1 MLNVE
6 LGIRHINSSFIIQH
20 STFNTTPHSTL
31 LPNST
36 FNIQHSTLLQK
47 MKFISWNVNGLRA
60 CVGKDFENQ
69 FKELDADFFCL
80 QETKMQEGQL
90 DLQFDGYES
99 YWNYAEKKG
108 YSGTAIYTKHK
119 PLNVSYGMGVEEHDH
134 EGRIITLE
142 YDQFYLVTCY
152 TPNSQTE
159 LKRLDYRMTWEDDFR
174 KFLKSLDAK
183 KPVIICG
190 DLNVAHEEI
199 DIKNP
204 KTNRRNAGFTD
215 EEREKM
221 TVLLNDGFTDS
232 FRYLHPDEVTYS
244 WWSYRF
250 KAREKNAGWRIDYFL
265 VSNRIKEQITEA
277 KIHTEIMGSDHCPV
291 EVDLTF

>member
-6 LGIRHINSSFIIQH
+6 LGIRHSNWQINIQH
-20 STFNTTPHSTL
+20 STFNTQHSS
-31 LPNST
+31 P
-36 FNIQHSTLLQK
+36 IQHSTLLQK

-90 DLQFDGYES
+90 DLQFEGYES

-119 PLNVSYGMGVEEHDH
+119 PLSVSYGMGIEEHDH

-183 KPVIICG
+183 KPVVICG

-221 TVLLNDGFTDS
+221 TVLLNNGFTDS

-265 VSNRIKEQITEA
+265 VSDRIKEQITEA

>member
-36 FNIQHSTLLQK
+36 FNIQHSTLPK

-90 DLQFDGYES
+90 DLQFEGYES

-221 TVLLNDGFTDS
+221 TVLLNDGFIDS

-265 VSNRIKEQITEA
+265 VSDRIKEQITEA

>member
-6 LGIRHINSSFIIQH
+6 LGIRHSNWQFNIQH
-20 STFNTTPHSTL
+20 
-31 LPNST
+31 ST
-36 FNIQHSTLLQK
+36 FNIQHSTLNTPPPFNIQHSTLQK

-90 DLQFDGYES
+90 DLLFEGYES

-119 PLNVSYGMGVEEHDH
+119 PLSVSYGMGIEEHDH

-183 KPVIICG
+183 KPVVICG

-265 VSNRIKEQITEA
+265 VSDRIKEQITEA

>member
-6 LGIRHINSSFIIQH
+6 LGIRHSNWQ
-20 STFNTTPHSTL
+20 
-31 LPNST
+31 

-90 DLQFDGYES
+90 DLLFEGYES

-119 PLNVSYGMGVEEHDH
+119 PLSVSYGMGIEEHDH

-183 KPVIICG
+183 KPVVICG

-265 VSNRIKEQITEA
+265 VSDRIKEQITEA